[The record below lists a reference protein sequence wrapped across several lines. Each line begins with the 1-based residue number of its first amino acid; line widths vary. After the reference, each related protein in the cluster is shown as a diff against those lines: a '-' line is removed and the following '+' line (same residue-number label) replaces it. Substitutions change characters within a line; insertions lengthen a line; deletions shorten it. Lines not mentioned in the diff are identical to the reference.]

1 MNCTAQNLVANA
13 QNLATM
19 PVPPAAA
26 SFEQP
31 PKLGPLGSLRVHW
44 PEYLMEA
51 GLLGAFMVSA
61 CIFGALYEFPH
72 SPVRRAITS
81 QLFRRM
87 LMGISMGLTAIAIIY
102 SPWGKQSGAHIN
114 PSVTFTFFRLGKIK
128 PWDAIF
134 YMAAQFTGAVLGV
147 LFVARFLSKEIS
159 HPAVRYAVTV
169 PGPHGPWVA
178 LLAEFIIAFGLMTTV
193 LYFSN
198 HHRLDR
204 YTGLFAGLLVATYI
218 TLEGPFSGM
227 SMNPARTFGS
237 GFSAEVWNGLWIYLT
252 APPLGMLT
260 AAELYLWRKGRQAV
274 KCCKLHHDNNRRC
287 IFCGANGGFAS

>member
-72 SPVRRAITS
+72 SPVRQAITS
-81 QLFRRM
+81 QFFRRM
-87 LMGISMGLTAIAIIY
+87 LMGASMGVTAIAIIY

-114 PSVTFTFFRLGKIK
+114 PSVTLTFFRLGKMK
-128 PWDAIF
+128 FQDAIF
-134 YMAAQFTGAVLGV
+134 YMAAQFIGSALGV
-147 LFVARFLSKEIS
+147 TLIAFLLMKDLAD
-159 HPAVRYAVTV
+159 PAVRYVVTV
-169 PGPHGPWVA
+169 PGKYGW
-178 LLAEFIIAFGLMTTV
+178 LAAF
-193 LYFSN
+193 
-198 HHRLDR
+198 
-204 YTGLFAGLLVATYI
+204 
-218 TLEGPFSGM
+218 
-227 SMNPARTFGS
+227 
-237 GFSAEVWNGLWIYLT
+237 
-252 APPLGMLT
+252 
-260 AAELYLWRKGRQAV
+260 
-274 KCCKLHHDNNRRC
+274 
-287 IFCGANGGFAS
+287 